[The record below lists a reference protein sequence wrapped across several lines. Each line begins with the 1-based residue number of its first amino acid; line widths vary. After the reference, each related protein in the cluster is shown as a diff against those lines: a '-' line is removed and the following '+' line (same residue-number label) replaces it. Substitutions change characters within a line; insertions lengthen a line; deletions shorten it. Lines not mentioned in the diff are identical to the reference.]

1 MNKKNN
7 DTSAKG
13 LRVSVDTI
21 EKLKI
26 VGAVKRCTYNTTI
39 NDLINAEIER
49 LRAVGEL

>member
-1 MNKKNN
+1 MNANNN

-26 VGAVKRCTYNTTI
+26 VGAVKRETYNTTI
-39 NDLINAEIER
+39 NDLITNEIER
-49 LRAVGEL
+49 LRATGEL